1 MNVRVDPNTEHPVRS
16 KNQSK
21 KLKCA
26 IYTRKSS
33 EEGLEQE
40 FNSLDAQRE
49 ACEAYIASQASLGWK
64 LVKKPYDDGGISGGT
79 MKRPALQEL
88 LQDIRKELVDVIVVY
103 KIDRLTR
110 SLMDFAKMVD
120 VFDGKGVSF
129 VSVTQQF
136 NTTTSMGR
144 LTLNV
149 LLSFAQFEREVT
161 GERIRDKI
169 AASKKKGMWMGGKV
183 PLGYKVED
191 RKLLI
196 NTDEAETVRYL
207 FKEYL
212 ELGSVTKLVAYAKA
226 KDLTGR
232 VVHQKNGTIRT
243 TRPFGRGN
251 LYHLLANPIYNGK
264 VTHKDEVYDGQ
275 HEAII
280 EPELWGQVQAR
291 LKANAVNRK
300 LGTNT
305 KSRNLLT
312 GLLYDDNS
320 NRLTPS
326 HANKKGLRYCYYVSS
341 QLIEGESKT
350 ERTSI
355 SAENESRNALT
366 TWRIPATEI
375 DVPVVN
381 IIKRYLEDPIKLQD
395 LVEGQSQTIEHHQ
408 RVEKAAKT
416 IAQKLQSGRQQKTR
430 EVLQNLLSRVELH
443 ADKLVIE
450 IKLEGVHQSLGL
462 APLDDQ
468 SDNPIKC
475 IELPHHMKR
484 RGVEARLVIGNQEHR
499 EPDPNH
505 HLIMLIAKAHEY
517 LEKLTNGTASS
528 ISELAKQEGGNA
540 SRISRHLR
548 LTFLAP
554 DIIESIL
561 AGTQPVDLTAEK
573 LRRLIDMPGSWQEQ
587 RELLGFAA

>member
-1 MNVRVDPNTEHPVRS
+1 MNVHIDPQTEHPARI
-16 KNQSK
+16 KPQTR

-49 ACEAYIASQASLGWK
+49 ACEAYIASQTSLGWK
-64 LVKKPYDDGGISGGT
+64 LVQKPYDDGGISGGA

-88 LQDIRKELVDVIVVY
+88 LADIRNGLVDVIVVY

-136 NTTTSMGR
+136 NTTTLMGR

-183 PLGYKVED
+183 PLGYKTED
-191 RKLLI
+191 RKLI
-196 NTDEAETVRYL
+196 IDKDEAETVRYL
-207 FKEYL
+207 FSRYL
-212 ELGSVTKLVAYAKA
+212 ELSSVTKLVADAKA

-264 VTHKDEVYDGQ
+264 VTHRDEIYKGQ
-275 HEAII
+275 HDAII
-280 EPELWGQVQAR
+280 KQDLWDDVQEK
-291 LKANAVNRK
+291 LKSNAVNRK

-312 GLLYDDNS
+312 GLLYDDNG

-326 HANKKGLRYCYYVSS
+326 HANKKGVRYGYYVSS

-350 ERTSI
+350 ED
-355 SAENESRNALT
+355 AGLNQGNESRNAPT

-381 IIKRYLEDPIKLQD
+381 IIKQHLEDRIKLQD
-395 LVEGQSQTIEHHQ
+395 LVKGQSQTIEHHQ
-408 RVEKAAKT
+408 RVEKAAKF
-416 IAQKLQSGRQQKTR
+416 IAQKLQSGRQQNTR
-430 EVLQNLLSRVELH
+430 EILQNFLSRVELH

-462 APLDDQ
+462 APFDDQ
-468 SDNPIKC
+468 SDNPIKR

-499 EPDPNH
+499 APDPNH

-548 LTFLAP
+548 LSFLAP
-554 DIIESIL
+554 DIIEK
-561 AGTQPVDLTAEK
+561 AF
-573 LRRLIDMPGSWQEQ
+573 WQE
-587 RELLGFAA
+587 LNLSI